1 MPAPTVV
8 GTPTA
13 SWNATAGNTITI
25 AKPAGVQDGDYLVAF
40 LRAQSATATGDWTR
54 SGWTHISVPFLANQS
69 GPRLI
74 GIYGLAVPSAAAL
87 TDTSF
92 TFTYPGGG
100 SRVIG
105 TIVIV
110 RGVSLSSPVVAAS
123 TPYGGAS
130 LGTTGA
136 QVYSYANSAGANAI
150 ALALFSGE
158 LVAGNTNAITMG
170 SSPATTVTTLYTND
184 TANDGTT
191 GTTGSRTALTVV
203 SYPGVTTLPEVTGSW
218 PTIAAAGA
226 VGVVLRAASVAPV
239 AAFTYS
245 TAGLGVSVDGSTSSD
260 SDGTIASY
268 AWNFGDS
275 ATATGVTAS
284 HTYGSDGTYTV
295 TLTVTDNSGATHTT
309 THSVTVTGV
318 SLAPTRV
325 GYSILNT
332 STTNTL
338 TLDPTIITG
347 GAAVA
352 TGHWIIAAFGLLNT
366 TTSITPPAGWTVIKA
381 IGASAGTLRHAI
393 FARMRQAGDTSYS
406 FVVDVNGSVTSAALM
421 WGAGADPD
429 ITHWTV
435 GTTTGRTVD
444 MHNTAVSL
452 TTTYDHSLVLG
463 FSFERTSAAEAGITS
478 LTGANEWFYV
488 PQNSTTHI
496 QTIDVAYISDVT
508 PAGATPSMEWVYPN
522 TQALN
527 GVALQV
533 AIPAVPTIV
542 GVTIGYPGVLRTSGG
557 VNYNG
562 KMFYWDGST
571 AHDFSGTLQNAFN
584 PVTVTQFMTQT
595 PWFAAHRGFS
605 NSYPEESLYS
615 YRGATDWGIKAIE
628 VSVQYSSEGT
638 PWCFHDATTTRTTG
652 VTGTISAMTDAQ
664 IGALT
669 NLGTTA
675 SRNPTQ
681 PARPTAKL
689 VDVLNLYASTHVIII
704 EDKTYTHTAAMLD
717 MMDSYGTSGRPATE
731 IFIVKAGVTSGSWLW
746 TMVAARG
753 YHRWG
758 YMFDNEMDT
767 IADAASSGKVDMI
780 GMDYASSD
788 ATLTN
793 GINLCIA
800 NGVMPTGHI
809 INSIAQRDR
818 LLGLGMKGLM
828 ISNKDVI
835 PPWYLP

>member
-1 MPAPTVV
+1 VPAPTVV

-105 TIVIV
+105 TIVVV
-110 RGVSLSSPVVAAS
+110 RGVNLSSPVVAMS
-123 TPYGGAS
+123 TPYGGTAVT
-130 LGTTGA
+130 GGA
-136 QVYSYANSAGANAI
+136 QVYGYTNSAGTNAI

-158 LVAGNTNAITMG
+158 LVQGNTNAITLG
-170 SSPATTVTTLYTND
+170 SSPATTVTTLFTND
-184 TANDGTT
+184 TANDGTV
-191 GTTGSRTALTVV
+191 GITGSRTALTAV
-203 SYPGVTTLPEVTGSW
+203 SYPGVATLPDVTGTW
-218 PTIAAAGA
+218 PSITAAGA
-226 VGVVLRAASVAPV
+226 IGVVLRAASIAPV

-245 TAGLGVSVDGSTSSD
+245 TAGLGISVDGSTSSD

-275 ATATGVTAS
+275 SSGTGVTTS
-284 HTYGSDGTYTV
+284 HTYSADGTYTI
-295 TLTVTDNSGATHTT
+295 TLTVTDNSGTTHTT
-309 THSVTVTGV
+309 THSVTVAGV

-325 GYSILNT
+325 GYGVFNSFT
-332 STTNTL
+332 STTL
-338 TLDPTIITG
+338 TVSPTVISG
-347 GAAVA
+347 GAAIA
-352 TGHWIIAAFGLLNT
+352 TGHWMIASFGLLNT
-366 TTSITPPAGWTVIKA
+366 TTTITPPAGWTALKPLS
-381 IGASAGTLRHAI
+381 ASAGTLKHAVY
-393 FARMRQAGDTSYS
+393 ARIRQAGDTSYD
-406 FVVDVNGSVTSAALM
+406 FALDANGNVSSAALM
-421 WGAGADPD
+421 WGSGADPD
-429 ITHWTV
+429 ISHWTV
-435 GTTTGRTVD
+435 GATTGRTVD

-452 TTTYDHSLVLG
+452 TTSYDHSLVLG
-463 FSFERTSAAEAGITS
+463 LSFERTSAAEAGITS

-496 QTIDVAYISDVT
+496 QTIDVAYIADVT
-508 PAGATPSMEWVYPN
+508 PVGATSVMEWIYPN

-527 GVALQV
+527 GAALQI
-533 AIPAVPTIV
+533 AIPPAPSSSTINV
-542 GVTIGYPGVLRTSGG
+542 GYPAVLRTSGG

-571 AHDFSGTLQNAFN
+571 AHDFSGTLQNAFK

-689 VDVLNLYASTHVIII
+689 VDVLNIYAATHVIII

-767 IADAASSGKVDMI
+767 IEAAASSGKVDMI

-828 ISNKDVI
+828 ISNKDVV

>member
-1 MPAPTVV
+1 VPAPTVV

-123 TPYGGAS
+123 TPYGGTAIT
-130 LGTTGA
+130 GGA
-136 QVYSYANSAGANAI
+136 QLYGYANSAGTNAI

-158 LVAGNTNAITMG
+158 LVQGNTNAVTLG
-170 SSPATTVTTLYTND
+170 ASPATTITTLFTND
-184 TANDGTT
+184 TANDGTV
-191 GTTGSRTALTVV
+191 GITGSRTALTAV
-203 SYPGVTTLPEVTGSW
+203 SYPGVASLPDVTGTW
-218 PTIAAAGA
+218 PSITAAGA

-239 AAFTYS
+239 SAFTYNTS
-245 TAGLGVSVDGSTSSD
+245 GLDLAVDGSTSSD

-275 ATATGVTAS
+275 SSGSGVTTS
-284 HTYGSDGTYTV
+284 HTYSTSGAYTV
-295 TLTVTDNSGATHTT
+295 TLTVTDNSGMTHVSSQT
-309 THSVTVTGV
+309 VTVGGV
-318 SLAPTRV
+318 SLAPSRV
-325 GYSILNT
+325 GYTILNT
-332 STTNTL
+332 STTNTM
-338 TLDPTIITG
+338 TLDPSTLSG
-347 GAAVA
+347 GSAVA
-352 TGHWIIAAFGLLNT
+352 TGHWMIAAFGLLNT
-366 TTSITPPAGWTVIKA
+366 TTTLTPPAGWTAIKA
-381 IGASAGTLRHAI
+381 IGVSAGTLRYAI
-393 FARMRQAGDTSYS
+393 YARIRQSGDTSYA
-406 FVVDVNGSVTSAALM
+406 FTVDVNGAVSSATLM

-429 ITHWTV
+429 ISHWTV
-435 GTTTGRTVD
+435 GTATGRTVD
-444 MHNTAVSL
+444 MHNTAVPL
-452 TTTYDHSLVLG
+452 TTSYNHSLVLG
-463 FSFERTSAAEAGITS
+463 LSFERTAAVEAGITS
-478 LTGANEWFYV
+478 ITGATEWYYV

-496 QTIDVAYISDVT
+496 QTIDVAYIADVS
-508 PAGATPSMEWVYPN
+508 PAGATPSMEWIYPN
-522 TQALN
+522 TQTQN
-527 GVALQV
+527 GFALQL
-533 AIPAVPTIV
+533 AIPPVPSSSTIS
-542 GVTIGYPGVLRTSGG
+542 IGYPAVLRTSGG

-562 KMFYWDGST
+562 KMFYWDGSA
-571 AHDFSGTLQNAFN
+571 AHDFSTTLNNVFT
-584 PVTVTQFMTQT
+584 PMTVTQFMTQT

-638 PWCFHDATTTRTTG
+638 PWCFHDPTTTRTTG
-652 VTGTISAMTDAQ
+652 VTGTISSMTDAQ

-675 SRNPTQ
+675 SRNPSQ

-704 EDKTYTHTAAMLD
+704 EDKTYTHTTAMLD
-717 MMDSYGTSGRPATE
+717 MMDGYGTSGRPATE
-731 IFIVKAGVTSGSWLW
+731 IFIVKAGVSSGSWLW
-746 TMVAARG
+746 TMVSARG

-767 IADAASSGKVDMI
+767 IAAAASSGKVDMI